1 MFVSKLKRQ
10 YFAYFSFALSI
21 GIFNIIESFQ
31 ELDFKRLVVNV
42 FMVFTF
48 AFLLYCVGFCVG
60 MLIKR
65 IRINW
70 KSVS

>member
-10 YFAYFSFALSI
+10 YFTYFCFALGL
-21 GIFNIIESFQ
+21 GISNIIESFQ
-31 ELDFKRLVVNV
+31 ELDLRRLIVNV
-42 FMVFTF
+42 VMVLVF

-65 IRINW
+65 IRINR
-70 KSVS
+70 KTAI

>member
-10 YFAYFSFALSI
+10 YFTYFLFALGV

-31 ELDFKRLVVNV
+31 EFDFSRLVVNI

-60 MLIKR
+60 MFIKR
-65 IRINW
+65 IRTNQKTTI
-70 KSVS
+70 

>member
-10 YFAYFSFALSI
+10 YFTYFLFALGV

-31 ELDFKRLVVNV
+31 ELDFRRLVVNI

-60 MLIKR
+60 MFIKR
-65 IRINW
+65 IRTNQKTTI
-70 KSVS
+70 